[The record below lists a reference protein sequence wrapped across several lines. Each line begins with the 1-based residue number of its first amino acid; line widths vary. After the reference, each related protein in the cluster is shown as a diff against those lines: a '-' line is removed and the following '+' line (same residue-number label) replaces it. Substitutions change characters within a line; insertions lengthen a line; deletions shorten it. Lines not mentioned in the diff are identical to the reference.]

1 MRVVLMK
8 NILALIWLVCSGLV
22 FAFGPENQLVEKFQ
36 QIQTMD
42 AHFQQH
48 VFMNGRRVST
58 SSGRFMVQRPGRMRW
73 SVEKPHSQL
82 YVANG
87 QVIWTYEP
95 ELKQATKR
103 PQSKGI
109 GGTAGLFLSN
119 QPSLW
124 VQRYKVY
131 LSKSNDRTVFEL
143 RAKTSKTPFSKVMI
157 TFVQNQLTEIEF
169 WDQLGQNS
177 QVKLNKVKMNQ
188 AISAKEFQF
197 SPPQHTD
204 IINL

>member
-1 MRVVLMK
+1 MK
-8 NILALIWLVCSGLV
+8 IILALIAAVWSGWV
-22 FAFGPENQLVEKFQ
+22 WAFGAENQLVDKFQ
-36 QIQTMD
+36 RLQTMD
-42 AHFQQH
+42 AHFQQL
-48 VFMNGRRVST
+48 VFMNGRRVGT
-58 SSGRFMVQRPGRMRW
+58 SSGHFVVQRPGRMRW
-73 SVEKPHSQL
+73 SVEKPHPQL

-131 LSKSNDRTVFEL
+131 LSQSNGKSVFEL

-157 TFVQNQLTEIEF
+157 TFVQDKLSEIEF

-177 QVKLNKVKMNQ
+177 QVKLNQVKVNQ
-188 AISAKEFQF
+188 AVSAKEFQF
-197 SPPQHTD
+197 SPPKHTD